1 MQVHMEIEKIKKYDS
16 LLNQNIHMILYK
28 FMAIILASGFFYR
41 FIFVKFVDVNQ
52 LYEKDVVTAF
62 MILPAM
68 LWFFFCV
75 FLKMKK
81 EENERKSF
89 VFEDVNVYS
98 FLKNL
103 GVEEKK
109 LDMVYTLVVA
119 KILNKIKDKDG
130 FDYND
135 FQNKVSDK
143 SLTYKSINVFES
155 YKQL

>member
-1 MQVHMEIEKIKKYDS
+1 MEIEKIKKYDS

-81 EENERKSF
+81 EEKERKSF

-103 GVEEKK
+103 GIEEKK

-119 KILNKIKDKDG
+119 KILDKIKDKDG
-130 FDYND
+130 FDYKD

-143 SLTYKSINVFES
+143 SLTYKSVNVFES